1 MATKRIKG
9 HDYLKCTK
17 CYKTYDI
24 LKTNVSSKRF
34 HLMTKETKD
43 NWKCSIC
50 HHAASESPKIK
61 KNRYGQSKTTKPDPQ
76 DDKSPNYV
84 TLRKPRQELT
94 ATTSGSELEDHST
107 TIGDDTH
114 RSLPNISVTEN
125 VLVIDLKHQINNL
138 SMQLASAHAEID
150 KLNAETTVL
159 KKALEEQQKKTDLYK
174 SIMTGTTNLPLTP
187 QRENKK
193 CSRQSTVLNM
203 TQTPQK
209 EKITKKNSYKSS
221 NNQTSNE
228 TDCQPALNLI
238 ATKQEVEID
247 ALTQLQTE
255 NNTIDTLNKGVEE
268 VKKNKVIVLGDQDAK
283 TFLHH

>member
-1 MATKRIKG
+1 
-9 HDYLKCTK
+9 
-17 CYKTYDI
+17 
-24 LKTNVSSKRF
+24 
-34 HLMTKETKD
+34 
-43 NWKCSIC
+43 
-50 HHAASESPKIK
+50 
-61 KNRYGQSKTTKPDPQ
+61 
-76 DDKSPNYV
+76 
-84 TLRKPRQELT
+84 
-94 ATTSGSELEDHST
+94 
-107 TIGDDTH
+107 
-114 RSLPNISVTEN
+114 
-125 VLVIDLKHQINNL
+125 
-138 SMQLASAHAEID
+138 
-150 KLNAETTVL
+150 
-159 KKALEEQQKKTDLYK
+159 
-174 SIMTGTTNLPLTP
+174 
-187 QRENKK
+187 
-193 CSRQSTVLNM
+193 M